1 MRDLQRYQNLN
12 LNINVEDNVVFFGL
26 IGHATLSL
34 EGHLKLSLQ
43 SL

>member
-12 LNINVEDNVVFFGL
+12 FNINVEDNVVFCL